1 MDLGNG
7 LMAEGMSNTVLAV
20 QKEEAA
26 LNKRCMDPGKTG
38 YLFKLARGDHGNDRF
53 NDDPR
58 VVTTTALTNRSR
70 GASDKRREE
79 QISAERAQTR
89 EISKFVQR
97 QHPIGE
103 ENLKTKKMLDPYAQ
117 HDSS

>member
-1 MDLGNG
+1 M
-7 LMAEGMSNTVLAV
+7 MAEGISNTVLAV

-58 VVTTTALTNRSR
+58 VITSTALSNRSR

-79 QISAERAQTR
+79 LSAERAQPR
-89 EISKFVQR
+89 EISNFVQR

-103 ENLKTKKMLDPYAQ
+103 EVLKTKKMLDPYAQ